1 MGDNSDDDVLEIS
14 RDEYV
19 HKVDEALRKD
29 YGFFF
34 SHEERNVDQQQD
46 AIAMKER
53 VGETIKAKQHEFDCT
68 SKGIIDEGSQS
79 LKNDKLTNLVII
91 KVKENI
97 RSAGSSKTKKRM
109 HGNKSRKPTIH
120 EDPEFL
126 NFTRKGEYRLRL
138 PVGVSNRAGF
148 SKKRHT
154 LKFENLQGQVT
165 VYEVKSEK
173 NGSALRYSVINWPL
187 FMTENNLNDGD
198 MLDFTY
204 LTSKKTVIL
213 KNVRYV

>member
-1 MGDNSDDDVLEIS
+1 MGENSDDDVLEIS
-14 RDEYV
+14 RDDYV

-34 SHEERNVDQQQD
+34 SHEERDVDQ
-46 AIAMKER
+46 
-53 VGETIKAKQHEFDCT
+53 
-68 SKGIIDEGSQS
+68 
-79 LKNDKLTNLVII
+79 
-91 KVKENI
+91 VKENI
-97 RSAGSSKTKKRM
+97 SSSGSSKTKKRL

-120 EDPEFL
+120 EDPEVL

-148 SKKRHT
+148 SKKLHT

-165 VYEVKSEK
+165 VYEVKREK
-173 NGSALRYSVINWPL
+173 NGRAVRYSVINWPL

-213 KNVRYV
+213 KKSDMSKRYCTFLC

>member
-1 MGDNSDDDVLEIS
+1 MGENSDDDVLEIS
-14 RDEYV
+14 RDDYV

-34 SHEERNVDQQQD
+34 SHEERDVDQD

-53 VGETIKAKQHEFDCT
+53 VGETIKAKQHDFDCT
-68 SKGIIDEGSQS
+68 SKGTIDEGCQS
-79 LKNDKLTNLVII
+79 LKND
-91 KVKENI
+91 VKENI
-97 RSAGSSKTKKRM
+97 SSSGSSKTKKRL

-120 EDPEFL
+120 EDPEVL

-148 SKKRHT
+148 SKKLHT

-165 VYEVKSEK
+165 VYEVKREK
-173 NGSALRYSVINWPL
+173 NGRAVRYSVINWPL

-213 KNVRYV
+213 KKVRYV